1 MDGIFFYWLSWMGW
15 IVATFLMPKTP
26 RRWKVAAIILI
37 SILLSGM
44 NMHMA
49 QFSCSYTALFL
60 VGVAC
65 VYASGYSKFQQLY
78 YVIVCGIII
87 IAYAGFC
94 LLELYDPV
102 WIFIDRKWILTGL
115 ILYICFMVIKD
126 AEKRFAAIILG
137 VVGGD
142 FLYAVVIRDI
152 ASYEVGSLRTLDVLA
167 TAVGAMFIWEMLVYF
182 SAYLDLY
189 VLKSHRQKQSTYK

>member
-1 MDGIFFYWLSWMGW
+1 
-15 IVATFLMPKTP
+15 
-26 RRWKVAAIILI
+26 
-37 SILLSGM
+37 
-44 NMHMA
+44 
-49 QFSCSYTALFL
+49 
-60 VGVAC
+60 
-65 VYASGYSKFQQLY
+65 
-78 YVIVCGIII
+78 
-87 IAYAGFC
+87 
-94 LLELYDPV
+94 
-102 WIFIDRKWILTGL
+102 RKWILTGL